1 MRIKDVM
8 SHPVVTC
15 RTDMTLDAVVR
26 LMSEYDCGVVP
37 VVDDEGRLAG
47 ILTDR
52 DICLAALRRAQPL
65 QQIPVKDVMAP
76 QVFSCRAEDLIES
89 AERLMRDQHIRRVP
103 VTDGAGHPVGVLAV
117 DDLARM
123 AAQAKKSSVDREF
136 VQTLAAICR
145 PAPQASRPRASGT
158 VVV

>member
-15 RTDMTLDAVVR
+15 RTDSNLDAVVR

-37 VVDDEGRLAG
+37 VVDGEGRMVG

-52 DICLAALRRAQPL
+52 DICLAALAKGQPL
-65 QQIPVKDVMAP
+65 HLIPVGTVMAK
-76 QVFSCRAEDLIES
+76 QVFSCQAEDVVES

-103 VTDGAGHPVGVLAV
+103 ITDGAGHPVGVLAV

-123 AAQAKKSSVDREF
+123 AAQAKKSSVDRE
-136 VQTLAAICR
+136 VVRTLAAVCK
-145 PAPQASRPRASGT
+145 PAAHASPARKATSL
-158 VVV
+158 VV